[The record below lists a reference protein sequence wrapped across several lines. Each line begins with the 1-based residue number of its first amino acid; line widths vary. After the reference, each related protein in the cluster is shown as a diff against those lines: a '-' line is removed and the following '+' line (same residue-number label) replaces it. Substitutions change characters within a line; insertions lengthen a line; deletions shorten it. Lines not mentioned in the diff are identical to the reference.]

1 MGASTDGG
9 DIWEVA
15 APAFVDLSALL
26 QRAVAPVRQ
35 LPLSAPAERPA
46 ARHAHNISR
55 RLSSSQCCWPRGR
68 PAGAGVRGA
77 VCDGVAHLC
86 GGLAAVAVPRYWQE
100 KLVAQQVQLILAG
113 SGRPAAALKGGLRLG
128 LKWPRGRQQ
137 VVSVGGCDRAPN
149 IAAAAPTSRAAQI
162 AAFASI

>member
-1 MGASTDGG
+1 MLAGMGRLEMCLAVDESEHGG

-55 RLSSSQCCWPRGR
+55 RLSSSTCCWPRGR

-86 GGLAAVAVPRYWQE
+86 GGLGAVAVPRYWQE

-113 SGRPAAALKGGLRLG
+113 SGRPAAALNQAGWAATRLEVAT
-128 LKWPRGRQQ
+128 RQTAG
-137 VVSVGGCDRAPN
+137 SVGR
-149 IAAAAPTSRAAQI
+149 RL
-162 AAFASI
+162 